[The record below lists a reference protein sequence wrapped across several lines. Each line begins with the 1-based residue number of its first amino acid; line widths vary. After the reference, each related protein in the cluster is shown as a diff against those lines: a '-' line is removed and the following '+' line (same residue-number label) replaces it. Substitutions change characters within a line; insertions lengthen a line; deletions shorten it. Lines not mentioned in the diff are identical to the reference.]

1 MVERPTESPGSPGS
15 PGPPGPPEPAVPEIR
30 GHRIPKR
37 RFTAWAL
44 YYVLL
49 YVGLPVL
56 VLGLL
61 ADAVLYF
68 VFTGLLGRCY
78 ALFCLFL

>member
-1 MVERPTESPGSPGS
+1 MAERPTESPGSPGR
-15 PGPPGPPEPAVPEIR
+15 AVPEIR

-44 YYVLL
+44 YYFLL

-56 VLGLL
+56 VLALL
-61 ADAVLYF
+61 VDAVLYV